1 MKKFLLRMNTK
12 AMAAVALVSGGFVA
26 APAFA
31 ADDISAGVVSAIT
44 GAGPQVTAVV
54 LAMVSVIGIL
64 VAWSLIRKS
73 IGK

>member
-1 MKKFLLRMNTK
+1 MNLKSKTL
-12 AMAAVALVSGGFVA
+12 ALVATLGGGFVA

-31 ADDISAGVVSAIT
+31 ADDISTGVVTAIQ

-54 LAMVSVIGIL
+54 LALVSVIGIL
-64 VAWSLIRKS
+64 VAWGLIRKS